1 MADKHWSIET
11 ALEQLRKC
19 DYECEGGPLA
29 NNVAWQWLEAAATV
43 GPEYWPGQGVWFKA
57 TATSATGKVLSEWEH
72 FYIVGCQM
80 SSDNERR
87 FWLYDLSQDPPG
99 PWNYGTVQIKGAKGR
114 DLSLVNPEQ
123 GEAA

>member
-72 FYIVGCQM
+72 FYIVG
-80 SSDNERR
+80 
-87 FWLYDLSQDPPG
+87 
-99 PWNYGTVQIKGAKGR
+99 
-114 DLSLVNPEQ
+114 
-123 GEAA
+123 